1 MKLNY
6 YTYTIKFTKK
16 GKTRKVCIKDIVD
29 IFCQYQTNRAS
40 LVKVNKVTEKE
51 LYFAKADSFDTVYYL
66 MTPTDLHE
74 YRSLNKTS
82 GTITDLKTLIGTDS
96 LEKVTYV
103 HIDDKKPV
111 IGIASSRGGATFEDL
126 EFYLNEVLNGL
137 SSDTPYEISLKPLK
151 SGVDRQ
157 DVKKLK
163 MITQAKVVLD
173 SGSGQMAKFA
183 KLLTN
188 NKASNNLEIEVT
200 FKRSN
205 AQANSIEKDIE
216 PLLSIIETD
225 SGNNEFVHAYFRG
238 KRDSLSEQVKD
249 MYLDHSLV
257 LYDMIVPK
265 VRVSIEEQIEVKRY
279 SNQQVDTLTDEFF
292 ASRKKKLKDT
302 IPCTNWDK
310 LKDAKSY

>member
-292 ASRKKKLKDT
+292 ASRKKNSKIQYLAPT
-302 IPCTNWDK
+302 GT
-310 LKDAKSY
+310 S

>member
-1 MKLNY
+1 M
-6 YTYTIKFTKK
+6 
-16 GKTRKVCIKDIVD
+16 KDIVD

>member
-1 MKLNY
+1 M
-6 YTYTIKFTKK
+6 KFTKK